1 MSAPTAL
8 NMDYTQV
15 TIEHDGE
22 KIIKPMLVQKY
33 ISIINVFILFVYIIC
48 DKYFSRDTLINDN
61 SNVVEIE
68 KNGEEWHSLSC
79 MSDSTDQSAPVNF
92 DMYNRVNIPINNLTF
107 FYLL

>member
-1 MSAPTAL
+1 MSNTFFL
-8 NMDYTQV
+8 
-15 TIEHDGE
+15 
-22 KIIKPMLVQKY
+22 
-33 ISIINVFILFVYIIC
+33 
-48 DKYFSRDTLINDN
+48 RDTIFNDD

-107 FYLL
+107 CYLL